1 MTVVQQNGATAG
13 SYLYNA
19 SGERV
24 QKTVGS
30 ASTRFVYDEGSQMLS
45 ELGGTNAR
53 DYVAVGGVPMAV
65 ADGAS
70 LGFITADGLGSPRVV
85 TSAAG
90 AVLWAWPY
98 AANPFGEAEP
108 VSATGYVLNP
118 RFPGQ
123 YQDNEA
129 GLKYNV
135 HRSFDAA
142 AGRYL
147 QSDPI
152 GLEGGM
158 STYAYALGDPLAH
171 SGTLGLDVWVCRD
184 PAFDGK
190 LGPIDHYW
198 LKTDTQEAGMGT
210 AKAGANAGNQYDF
223 LGSRVETVSHGNRSG
238 GPNAECRLVP
248 GADEASVNRL
258 ISPGRPLGRFVPP
271 VNYCHSFVRNVL
283 EQSNGQDPFDRS
295 MPIPSPYLP
304 DPYK

>member
-90 AVLWAWPY
+90 AMLWAWPY

-108 VSATGYVLNP
+108 VSVTGYVLNL

-198 LKTDTQEAGMGT
+198 LKTDTQEARMGT

-238 GPNAECRLVP
+238 GQMQNV
-248 GADEASVNRL
+248 DWFQVQTKHRL
-258 ISPGRPLGRFVPP
+258 IG
-271 VNYCHSFVRNVL
+271 
-283 EQSNGQDPFDRS
+283 
-295 MPIPSPYLP
+295 
-304 DPYK
+304 